1 MMTSDPSDAD
11 TVLSALDF
19 DVNWLLELSNANP
32 AQFVGREERLY
43 SIMNR
48 IQLVTSRFARVYND
62 NKNEFDLDLI
72 VMEAL
77 RESDKQWKDAGQ

>member
-1 MMTSDPSDAD
+1 MTSDPSDAD

>member
-1 MMTSDPSDAD
+1 MTSDPSDAD

-48 IQLVTSRFARVYND
+48 IQLVALVGALSHASHVARERKGLGRRFGCTARRPPAY
-62 NKNEFDLDLI
+62 
-72 VMEAL
+72 
-77 RESDKQWKDAGQ
+77 